1 MNAESAGERARMRF
15 GVVLIATDPPQEF
28 VRVVQLAE
36 DLGFDD
42 IWVAD
47 SSLHARDVYA
57 YLTLCA
63 ASTKRVRIGVSVT
76 QPFSRHPAVTANA
89 IATIDE
95 ISGGRTIL
103 GIGAGDRPQRELG
116 LRAAR
121 LAEIREMVDV
131 TRALFRR
138 EPVDHRGGTY
148 QLVNGCLRAGWRTDL
163 PIYLAA
169 SGPRML
175 ALAGE
180 IGDGAIVR
188 VGLSPTSVD
197 YALGHLRAGLASGR
211 RAPRMF
217 DAGLLVNCCLYN
229 DRHRAVRE
237 GRLDTAWYLQT
248 APAVAEAVGVDPEVT
263 ARVRAAYEGGH
274 LHEAAAA
281 AERVP
286 EDLVQKF
293 VLAGTPDE
301 AVELIR
307 PLLGKGLSRFEIFTL
322 GPDRHQIMRVFGEQV
337 MPKLR

>member
-1 MNAESAGERARMRF
+1 MRF

-28 VRVVQLAE
+28 VRVVRLAE
-36 DLGFDD
+36 ALGFDD

-63 ASTKRVRIGVSVT
+63 VRTRRARIGVSVT

-116 LRAAR
+116 FRAAR
-121 LAEIREMVDV
+121 VAEIREMVDV

-138 EPVDHRGGTY
+138 EPVDHPGDMY
-148 QLVNGCLRAGWRTDL
+148 QVRQGCLRAGWRTEL

-175 ALAGE
+175 TLAGE

-197 YALGHLRAGLASGR
+197 YALRHLHAGLASGR
-211 RAPRMF
+211 CPPHAF
-217 DAGLLVNCCLYN
+217 DVGILVNCCLYN
-229 DRHRAVRE
+229 DRRRALRE
-237 GRLDTAWYLQT
+237 ARLDTAWYLQT
-248 APAVAEAVGVDPEVT
+248 APGVVEAVGIDPDVT
-263 ARVRAAYEGGH
+263 ARVRAVYEGGH

-281 AERVP
+281 AEQVP
-286 EDLVQKF
+286 EALVQKF

-307 PLLGKGLSRFEIFTL
+307 PLQGKGLSRFEIFTL
-322 GPDRHQIMRVFGEQV
+322 GPDRHQIMRIFGEQV
-337 MPKLR
+337 IPKLR